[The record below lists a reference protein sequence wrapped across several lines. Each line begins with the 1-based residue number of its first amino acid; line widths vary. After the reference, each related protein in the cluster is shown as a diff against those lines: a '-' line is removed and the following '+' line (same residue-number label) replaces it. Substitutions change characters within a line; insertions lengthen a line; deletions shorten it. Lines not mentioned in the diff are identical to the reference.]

1 MDVLVAWPN
10 QYHYDHD
17 QNWNR
22 WLFGI
27 VHAWCDCFFVC
38 CMIYC
43 WAVVAGDEPHVP
55 ADHPDACTWLH
66 GTYELLSFIHIRKW
80 DLDLPDKSWQCAILP
95 HANVRKR
102 DLVLPDESRQLAIL
116 MCQIG
121 GKFFTCSC
129 IFSIILLTQEQLT
142 APLFERN
149 RFVIYATHLHTN
161 ICYVCNMWNI

>member
-1 MDVLVAWPN
+1 MWLNDVNMLFFLCAAWFIVG
-10 QYHYDHD
+10 QWSQEMSLTSLRTIRIHVHD
-17 QNWNR
+17 FMGLTNS
-22 WLFGI
+22 
-27 VHAWCDCFFVC
+27 C
-38 CMIYC
+38 
-43 WAVVAGDEPHVP
+43 
-55 ADHPDACTWLH
+55 
-66 GTYELLSFIHIRKW
+66 LSYIRKR

-95 HANVRKR
+95 HANVRKW
-102 DLVLPDESRQLAIL
+102 DLDLPDESRQLAIL

-129 IFSIILLTQEQLT
+129 IFSIILLTQQQLT